1 MLHQLHCVKVSDCH
15 ASHYSDAIHRIVTNT
30 WGIPRIIAAPD
41 CNRNA
46 VIKLYLHLCVSVIR
60 FNSQGMETSA
70 SGRNKQ
76 SKK

>member
-1 MLHQLHCVKVSDCH
+1 MLHQLQCIKASDCH
-15 ASHYSDAIHRIVTNT
+15 ASHYSDAIHRIDRNT
-30 WGIPRIIAAPD
+30 WDIPHIIAAPD

-60 FNSQGMETSA
+60 LNSQGIETSA